1 MLLGFYKTVKAI
13 YNLTCEFKAIQ
24 ENRRMAQNIELNSF
38 SEGLLDQEEIGDIH
52 ETPLI
57 VSHDKAVQTSELIS
71 TQNEIGDIHENP
83 LVVSLDKAVQ
93 TSPEL
98 VSVLETY

>member
-24 ENRRMAQNIELNSF
+24 EDRRMAQSIELNSI
-38 SEGLLDQEEIGDIH
+38 SEGLVDQEEIGDIH
-52 ETPLI
+52 EIPLI

-93 TSPEL
+93 TSPE
-98 VSVLETY
+98 